1 MTGVDGIPMDNVINF
16 EKFKKDRNLQN
27 DTMQIL
33 EQYGDINKIM
43 QVVFET
49 LLNED
54 VAAYDALIAM
64 QILINRTAKEIGA
77 DLDQIKMDSI
87 YFDLN

>member
-1 MTGVDGIPMDNVINF
+1 MDNVINF

-77 DLDQIKMDSI
+77 DLDQLKMDSI

>member
-1 MTGVDGIPMDNVINF
+1 MDNVINF

-64 QILINRTAKEIGA
+64 QILINRTAKEIVA
-77 DLDQIKMDSI
+77 DLDKI
-87 YFDLN
+87 

>member
-1 MTGVDGIPMDNVINF
+1 MDNVINF

-54 VAAYDALIAM
+54 VAAYDALISM

>member
-1 MTGVDGIPMDNVINF
+1 MDNVINF

>member
-1 MTGVDGIPMDNVINF
+1 MNNVIDF

-49 LLNED
+49 LLTED
-54 VAAYDALIAM
+54 VAAYNALIAM

>member
-1 MTGVDGIPMDNVINF
+1 MDNVINF

-33 EQYGDINKIM
+33 EQYGDINEIM

>member
-1 MTGVDGIPMDNVINF
+1 MNNVINF